1 MVNVLKLVKF
11 NNMNKFPEITKINS
25 NFFLDPFTDSLYC
38 RGFIIRPIFHLFAIR
53 HQSTIVN
60 EKFPQ
65 RFWQGVSD
73 EDINKLSEQSKLQAI
88 ESAKD
93 YYGFLLR
100 NHFSNQKNLLVKF
113 LADGYLHII
122 SSPLSRA
129 YDTAVAF
136 SKVIEYETGINISV
150 SIDSG
155 TYEQHGGICEN
166 KHYDEVSPLE
176 REIWDRIRAS
186 NATAKFEE
194 GESFLDLV
202 GRAYSVLDSF
212 NKKISRSNIVF
223 LFCHKIFMSALKTVS
238 ADGSILESDGKVK
251 FFTKSPYGA
260 LMKIPMHNPS
270 ITKDYAKVFFNKSQ
284 HLKNAK
290 LIINGGYPLRG
301 VVKSPGSK
309 HTFAGILAAGL
320 LTKRKVILRN
330 VPPILDNYV
339 YAALLKDIGA
349 EVWYDD
355 QLEIMEFKLAS
366 ITNNHPSDALV
377 KSVRNS
383 IRFLAPMVGRNDY
396 VKITYPGG
404 DRIGKRSIEQYLWVL
419 SELGVQVEEKGDYI
433 IAQAPCKSEVIKEI
447 VLKDPRVTPTVMAMV
462 YAASIGGDIK
472 ISNIPVEQE
481 VQDVATFIEQM
492 GVPIELKFEEKS
504 SLSYVKIQGR
514 ISCDYK
520 NPHLPLEYTIP
531 PDRMFPVTFGVLAG
545 LTNSEITVV
554 DYREKDY
561 DGELEALKKMG
572 VNISTCT
579 KNNVNALKFKVGF
592 PSQIDYPLVSDF
604 GDISGME
611 KTQRINTD
619 LLPFFA
625 VLATKLFGQQLTF
638 KDYTKDNRTHDLGEL
653 SKMGASINIVEGS
666 NLFYITGVPRLKGQV
681 DLTGNDLRAAMTLII
696 AALSVDDASKVSGI
710 DHAYRG
716 YSHLCEKLKILGANV
731 ANFPSI

>member
-1 MVNVLKLVKF
+1 
-11 NNMNKFPEITKINS
+11 
-25 NFFLDPFTDSLYC
+25 
-38 RGFIIRPIFHLFAIR
+38 
-53 HQSTIVN
+53 
-60 EKFPQ
+60 
-65 RFWQGVSD
+65 
-73 EDINKLSEQSKLQAI
+73 
-88 ESAKD
+88 
-93 YYGFLLR
+93 
-100 NHFSNQKNLLVKF
+100 
-113 LADGYLHII
+113 
-122 SSPLSRA
+122 
-129 YDTAVAF
+129 
-136 SKVIEYETGINISV
+136 
-150 SIDSG
+150 
-155 TYEQHGGICEN
+155 
-166 KHYDEVSPLE
+166 
-176 REIWDRIRAS
+176 
-186 NATAKFEE
+186 
-194 GESFLDLV
+194 
-202 GRAYSVLDSF
+202 
-212 NKKISRSNIVF
+212 
-223 LFCHKIFMSALKTVS
+223 
-238 ADGSILESDGKVK
+238 
-251 FFTKSPYGA
+251 
-260 LMKIPMHNPS
+260 MKIPMHNPS

-561 DGELEALKKMG
+561 DGELEALKKWG
-572 VNISTCT
+572 LIYLLVPKITSTHL
-579 KNNVNALKFKVGF
+579 NLKWVF
-592 PSQIDYPLVSDF
+592 
-604 GDISGME
+604 
-611 KTQRINTD
+611 
-619 LLPFFA
+619 
-625 VLATKLFGQQLTF
+625 
-638 KDYTKDNRTHDLGEL
+638 
-653 SKMGASINIVEGS
+653 
-666 NLFYITGVPRLKGQV
+666 RLK
-681 DLTGNDLRAAMTLII
+681 
-696 AALSVDDASKVSGI
+696 
-710 DHAYRG
+710 
-716 YSHLCEKLKILGANV
+716 
-731 ANFPSI
+731 